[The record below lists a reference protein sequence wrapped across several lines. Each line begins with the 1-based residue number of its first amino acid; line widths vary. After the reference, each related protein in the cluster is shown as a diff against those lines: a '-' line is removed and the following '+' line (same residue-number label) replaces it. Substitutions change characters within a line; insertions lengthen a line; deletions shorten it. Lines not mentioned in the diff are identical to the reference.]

1 MLFKKWKLVI
11 ATSALL
17 VGGTVGFA
25 AAKGHRGHG
34 DRKAM
39 KEKFDLDKDGQL
51 DDAERAQLKQ
61 AFEAMRAQKKA
72 EMLQKHD
79 ANRNGVL
86 DPAERQAMQA
96 ARAEARFAKLDTNGD
111 GVISRQEFA
120 AGHKNRGFGRGGMKQ
135 RP

>member
-1 MLFKKWKLVI
+1 MLKKWKLVL

-17 VGGTVGFA
+17 VGGAAGFA
-25 AAKGHRGHG
+25 AAKGHQGG

-39 KEKFDLDKDGQL
+39 KEQFDINKDGTL
-51 DDAERAQLKQ
+51 DDAERAKLKE
-61 AFEAMRAQKKA
+61 AFGAMRAQRKA

-86 DPAERQAMQA
+86 DPAEKQAMHV
-96 ARAEARFAKLDTNGD
+96 ARAEARFAKLDVNRD
-111 GVISRQEFA
+111 GKVTIDEFKA
-120 AGHKNRGFGRGGMKQ
+120 ARGRGGMKQ

>member
-1 MLFKKWKLVI
+1 MFKKWKLVL

-39 KEKFDLDKDGQL
+39 KEKFDLNKDGQL

-61 AFEAMRAQKKA
+61 AFGAMHAQKKA

-79 ANRNGVL
+79 ANKNGVL
-86 DPAERQAMQA
+86 DPAERQALKT
-96 ARAEARFAKLDTNGD
+96 ARAEARFAKLDKNGD
-111 GVISRQEFA
+111 GSISRDEFA
-120 AGHKNRGFGRGGMKQ
+120 AGHQHRGRGGMKQ

>member
-1 MLFKKWKLVI
+1 MLFKKWKLVL
-11 ATSALL
+11 ATSAVL

-25 AAKGHRGHG
+25 AAKGHRG

-39 KEKFDLDKDGQL
+39 KEKFDLNKDGKL

-61 AFEAMRAQKKA
+61 AFEAKHAQKKA

-79 ANRNGVL
+79 ANKNGVL
-86 DPAERQAMQA
+86 DPAERTAMQA
-96 ARAEARFAKLDTNGD
+96 ARAEARFAKLDSNGD
-111 GVISRQEFA
+111 GMISRQEFA
-120 AGHKNRGFGRGGMKQ
+120 SGHQGRHGRGGMKQ

>member
-1 MLFKKWKLVI
+1 MFKKWKLVL
-11 ATSALL
+11 ATSAVL

-39 KEKFDLDKDGQL
+39 KEKFDLNKDGQL

-61 AFEAMRAQKKA
+61 AFGAMRAQKKA

-79 ANRNGVL
+79 ANKNGAL
-86 DPAERQAMQA
+86 DPAERQAMKA
-96 ARAEARFAKLDTNGD
+96 ARAEARFTKLDTNRD
-111 GVISRQEFA
+111 GSISRAEFE
-120 AGHKNRGFGRGGMKQ
+120 AGHQHRGGRGGMKQ

>member
-1 MLFKKWKLVI
+1 MFKKWKLVL

-17 VGGTVGFA
+17 VGGSVGLA

-39 KEKFDLDKDGQL
+39 KEKFDLNKDGQL
-51 DDAERAQLKQ
+51 DDAERAQMKQ
-61 AFEAMRAQKKA
+61 AFGAMRAEKKA

-86 DPAERQAMQA
+86 DPAERQAMQT
-96 ARAEARFAKLDTNGD
+96 ARAEARFAKLDTNRD
-111 GVISRQEFA
+111 GSISRAELA
-120 AGHKNRGFGRGGMKQ
+120 AGHQGHGRGGMKQ